1 MREHS
6 QQRTP
11 IRPRPSVGEG
21 RPGPGP
27 GVARGSSVVRGALA
41 DRGAEEHAR
50 READMTPWI
59 LRECDHAW
67 VGWGGK
73 QRCRKCG
80 VTQQ

>member
-1 MREHS
+1 M
-6 QQRTP
+6 
-11 IRPRPSVGEG
+11 
-21 RPGPGP
+21 
-27 GVARGSSVVRGALA
+27 VRGALA